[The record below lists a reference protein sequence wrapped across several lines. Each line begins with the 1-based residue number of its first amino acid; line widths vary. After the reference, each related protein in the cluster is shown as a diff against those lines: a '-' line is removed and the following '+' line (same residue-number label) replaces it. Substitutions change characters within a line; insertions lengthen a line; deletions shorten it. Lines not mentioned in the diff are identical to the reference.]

1 MKRIFFLLLAA
12 SSLLGCGLANA
23 EVRPRYGGTLHVATA
38 GALTSLDPADNS
50 LNDPAA
56 ENILP
61 LVFDALVW
69 LDAQGGPKPALA
81 KSWESSSSYQRW
93 QFQLRPGVTF
103 SDGTPLSSETVAA
116 SLRKANPDWKIS
128 AAGEQIVIESAA
140 ADPLMLAE
148 LALPRNRIVKRDG
161 GKIFGTGPFVGS
173 QWDAGKKLIVMARD
187 DYWAG
192 RPFLDSIEIA
202 MGKNPRDQMMAFD
215 MGQEQLVEIAPEQAR
230 RAATETRQIG
240 RSNPNQLLALV
251 FAKAPLS
258 DQESKLRQ
266 ALSLSIDR
274 NLINSVVLQGAG
286 EPTGALLPNWMTG
299 YAFAFSAAQDL
310 SRAQQLRGEV
320 QQAPVWTLGFD
331 ANDAAMRV
339 IAERIALNARDAG
352 LRLQLGDAG
361 TADLRLLRIPLASRD
376 ACEALYQLTQPLGL
390 PAPTFA
396 GDSDDELYAAERNLL
411 QSGRVVPLLHLRV
424 AYAASANVRGW
435 RSDEDGSWGLA
446 GGWLAGKP

>member
-12 SSLLGCGLANA
+12 NSWLGCGLANA

-38 GALTSLDPADNS
+38 EVLSSLDPADAS
-50 LNDPAA
+50 LNEPGA

-61 LVFDALVW
+61 LVFDTLVS
-69 LDAQGGPKPALA
+69 LDAQGVAKPDLA
-81 KSWESSSSYQRW
+81 NSWESSSNQQRW
-93 QFQLRPGVTF
+93 QLRLRPGVTF
-103 SDGTPLSSETVAA
+103 SNGTPVSSEVVAA
-116 SLRKANPDWKIS
+116 SLRKANPNWNIS
-128 AAGEQIVIESAA
+128 TAGEQVVIESAA

-148 LALPRNRIVKRDG
+148 LALPRNRIAKRNG
-161 GKIFGTGPFVGS
+161 GKILGTGPFVVS
-173 QWDAGKKLIVMARD
+173 QWDASKKLIVMARD

-215 MGQEQLVEIAPEQAR
+215 MGQAQLVEMMPGQAGRATTEAR
-230 RAATETRQIG
+230 RAEM
-240 RSNPNQLLALV
+240 SLPNQLLALV

-258 DQESKLRQ
+258 DQELKLRQ

-274 NLINSVVLQGAG
+274 KSINSVVMQGAG
-286 EPTGALLPNWMTG
+286 EPTSAILPNWMTG
-299 YAFAFSAAQDL
+299 YAFVFAAAQDL

-320 QQAPVWTLGFD
+320 QQAPVWILGFD
-331 ANDAAMRV
+331 TNDAAIRV
-339 IAERIALNARDAG
+339 TAERIALNARDAG

-361 TADLRLLRIPLASRD
+361 AADLRLLRIPLASRD
-376 ACEALYQLTQPLGL
+376 AREALYLLAPQLGL

-411 QSGRVVPLLHLRV
+411 QSGRVVPLLHLPV
-424 AYAASANVRGW
+424 AYAVSANVRGW
-435 RSDEDGSWGLA
+435 RADEDGRWDLA
-446 GGWLAGKP
+446 GAWLAGKP